1 MRKWRD
7 QSSLIVGTNSKNFSI
22 EDVSVQNRVSSS
34 PEGIRELQLVKRK
47 LSEQQLT
54 TALLGSAST
63 LIAFLTAG
71 RVLLTSY
78 YIIVLFCWID
88 LVTQGGILLS
98 NYRYVCRRR
107 QHVKARISTNKGAD
121 RVLATTT
128 VADSVRPESQRG
140 ERSVAQ

>member
-107 QHVKARISTNKGAD
+107 QHANARISTNKGAD